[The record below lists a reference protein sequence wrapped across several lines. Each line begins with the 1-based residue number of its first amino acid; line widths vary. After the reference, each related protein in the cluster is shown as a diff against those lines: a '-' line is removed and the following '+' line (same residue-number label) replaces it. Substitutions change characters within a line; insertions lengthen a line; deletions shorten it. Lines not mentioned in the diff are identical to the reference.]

1 MTGAAKRRVAK
12 KKGGRISSGMMF
24 FFFGRELI
32 LFLGTTTCQTKCH
45 ICHAKRPSAAAATQ
59 DARRKTKNNKFHRVA
74 TLPEATK
81 NGRWIEIHG

>member
-1 MTGAAKRRVAK
+1 MTGAANRRVAK
-12 KKGGRISSGMMF
+12 KSGRISSGMMIF
-24 FFFGRELI
+24 LRELI

-45 ICHAKRPSAAAATQ
+45 VCHAKRPSAAAAAQ